1 MHVQFG
7 GGKSEK
13 WSSNRATRWLPI
25 LREAI
30 VTVLWHG
37 ITEPMALI
45 HQRLEIGEQM
55 GEVPEGSPAVPLQRD
70 LENKQRRLR
79 LKPSTAIEKLDLD
92 LRKENDRARSQ
103 LFHQLRLLKLEWG
116 KLQRNMSRQMGT
128 FHELWSIQWQVY
140 VVFLLLNTN
149 TFGNTL

>member
-25 LREAI
+25 LHEAI
-30 VTVLWHG
+30 LTVLCHG
-37 ITEPMALI
+37 NTEPMALI

-55 GEVPEGSPAVPLQRD
+55 GEVPEDSPAVPLQRD

-79 LKPSTAIEKLDLD
+79 LKPSTPLQNLDPD
-92 LRKENDRARSQ
+92 LRKHN
-103 LFHQLRLLKLEWG
+103 H
-116 KLQRNMSRQMGT
+116 
-128 FHELWSIQWQVY
+128 HP
-140 VVFLLLNTN
+140 
-149 TFGNTL
+149 